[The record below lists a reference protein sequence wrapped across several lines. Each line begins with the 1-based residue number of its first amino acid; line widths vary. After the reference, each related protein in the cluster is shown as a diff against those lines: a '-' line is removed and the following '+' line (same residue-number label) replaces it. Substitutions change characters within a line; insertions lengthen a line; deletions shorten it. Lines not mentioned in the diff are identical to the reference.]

1 MPPQRPDTAA
11 NPSQREGVVSVVRG
25 CSQGNVGAEARAPTL
40 GVGSVVQGTVDRVE
54 AYGVFLQIEGTRGKA
69 GRGLIPNA
77 ELGTAR
83 GADTRKLFP
92 LGAKLT
98 AKVLETGEGKLRLSL
113 RAVKEDEERSE
124 FEGFRANVAA
134 QSGLGTFADLL
145 RKKK

>member
-1 MPPQRPDTAA
+1 MTRRVRDDEF
-11 NPSQREGVVSVVRG
+11 SLRCREVP
-25 CSQGNVGAEARAPTL
+25 VGD
-40 GVGSVVQGTVDRVE
+40 VDRD
-54 AYGVFLQIEGTRGKA
+54 L
-69 GRGLIPNA
+69 
-77 ELGTAR
+77 
-83 GADTRKLFP
+83 LFP

-145 RKKK
+145 RGKK